1 VWVAPAHTCRSR
13 PDVWG
18 AAPGCGVARLSPPS
32 NNDRHRA
39 MNGIRLAGL
48 AAFLSLVAGACATEA
63 PARPNARIPLAAP
76 GETRSLFGA
85 AWTWRDE
92 QGEAVRFDR
101 WRGAPIFVSMV
112 FTSCTSACPRTI
124 ERLRRVSDTFKSE
137 GRAATFVLVTLDPAN
152 DTPDQLRRFKL
163 SRGLPPEWHLLRG
176 DDGETRAL
184 ADLLQVKVVENAHIF
199 HDSRIVV
206 FDRDGKLAGQLHG

>member
-1 VWVAPAHTCRSR
+1 
-13 PDVWG
+13 
-18 AAPGCGVARLSPPS
+18 
-32 NNDRHRA
+32 
-39 MNGIRLAGL
+39 MNGIRLAGVAAL
-48 AAFLSLVAGACATEA
+48 ASLVAGACATD
-63 PARPNARIPLAAP
+63 RAP
-76 GETRSLFGA
+76 GRGDARVPVAAAGEARSLFVA
-85 AWTWRDE
+85 PWTWRDE
-92 QGEAVRFDR
+92 QGETVRFDR

-112 FTSCTSACPRTI
+112 FTNCTSACPLTI
-124 ERLRRVSDTFKSE
+124 ERLRRVSDTFKAE

-152 DTPDQLRRFKL
+152 DTSEQLRRFKL